1 MGLEIYN
8 FHIQNLVVKTLEILL
23 KIVLKIS
30 AFRELLVLIEL
41 VFQ

>member
-8 FHIQNLVVKTLEILL
+8 FHIQNLVAKILL
-23 KIVLKIS
+23 KILLKIS
-30 AFRELLVLIEL
+30 AFRELQVLIEL

>member
-8 FHIQNLVVKTLEILL
+8 FHIQNLVAKTLEILL
-23 KIVLKIS
+23 KIS
-30 AFRELLVLIEL
+30 AFRELQVLIEL